1 MAQQLKQIFMNHSGK
16 LSDKWSLYI
25 NEWDK
30 IFLPYQDQ
38 EINLLEIGIQNGG
51 SLEIWSKYF
60 KNAKHIIGCD
70 IDPKCEC
77 LDYFDERINFII
89 GNINSEKTENNILNI
104 SNDFDIIIDDGS
116 HKSSDIIHSFN
127 RYFPHLKDN
136 GVFIIEDVHT
146 SYWKHFE
153 GGLFYPY
160 SAISFLKRLVD
171 IINYEHWRLP
181 GFPRKH
187 ILKYFQNKYKFSV
200 DEKQLL
206 RIHSIEFINSLCI
219 IKKKKPDENI
229 LGKRIVTGDDE
240 CVTDD
245 YQFFHDTQIQDIS
258 PIVENDQ
265 QFDVFRLIEN
275 QHHQDEVIQQ
285 LNTDLEEREQTIQQ
299 LMADLAEREQTI
311 QQLTADLVEREQSI
325 QQLNTDLAER
335 EQEVL
340 YYALSKSWSITR
352 PLRKLMNIFRKK

>member
-1 MAQQLKQIFMNHSGK
+1 MAQKLKQIFMNHSGK

-30 IFLPYQDQ
+30 ILSPYQDQ
-38 EINLLEIGIQNGG
+38 EIDLLEIGIQNGG

-77 LDYFDERINFII
+77 LDYSDERINLIL
-89 GNINSEKTENNILNI
+89 GNINSETTENDILKI
-104 SNDFDIIIDDGS
+104 SNNFDIIIDDGS
-116 HKSSDIIHSFN
+116 HISSDIIQSFN
-127 RYFPHLKDN
+127 RYFPHLKDS
-136 GVFIIEDVHT
+136 GVFIIEDIHT

-160 SAISFLKRLVD
+160 STTSYLKRLVD

-187 ILKYFQNKYKFSV
+187 ILKNFENKYKFTV

-219 IKKKKPDENI
+219 IKKNEPDKNV
-229 LGKRIVTGDDE
+229 LGKRIVTGNEE
-240 CVTDD
+240 CVTND
-245 YQFFHDTQIQDIS
+245 YQLFHGTQIQDTS
-258 PIVENDQ
+258 PMVEDDR

-285 LNTDLEEREQTIQQ
+285 LN
-299 LMADLAEREQTI
+299 ADLA
-311 QQLTADLVEREQSI
+311 EREQSI
-325 QQLNTDLAER
+325 QQLNADLAEREQSIQQLTADLAER

-340 YYALSKSWSITR
+340 FYVLSKSWRITR
-352 PLRKLMNIFRKK
+352 PLRQFRRSFRGKKHA